1 MIRLKQI
8 QDKSKRNQ
16 VDQEAAKRFVSSS
29 LWKPGEEKIRHQEEP
44 YKNLKRRSEESKNKS
59 KKSRK

>member
-8 QDKSKRNQ
+8 QDKSKRNL
-16 VDQEAAKRFVSSS
+16 VDQEAAKRFVASS
-29 LWKPGEEKIRHQEEP
+29 LWKPGEEKVRHQDESS
-44 YKNLKRRSEESKNKS
+44 KNLKRRSEESKNKS